1 MTAYEPGPGGAPPR
15 EEKPL
20 TSLLADL
27 ANETTSLVRKEVELA
42 KAELSEKATEAGKG
56 VASLAIGGAVAFCGL
71 LVLLAALV
79 LVLDTFL
86 PSWAAALVVG
96 VVVLGIGFV
105 MIQSG
110 RKKLSATSLQPTRTI
125 ETVKDDARW
134 AKTQISQ

>member
-1 MTAYEPGPGGAPPR
+1 M
-15 EEKPL
+15 
-20 TSLLADL
+20 
-27 ANETTSLVRKEVELA
+27 ELA